1 MENTPIRDEM
11 YVSTIKWAVAKL
23 ADELGFFLSIDRVKG
38 RGSDEALVNEYE
50 TARMVREKLESGEI
64 QIVLRK
70 DDGNA

>member
-1 MENTPIRDEM
+1 
-11 YVSTIKWAVAKL
+11 VAKL